1 MSAAVTINR
10 PIKDVFDY
18 VTDIPRETEWF
29 TGMRAVRRLSRLGHG
44 TGTEYEFRMRLWGY
58 PFSTLMRV
66 TDFAPPGR
74 MTMLSIRSPI
84 TFSATYSFEP
94 LPDGGTLVRL
104 DAHVIGGSVYR
115 LLGPAFLP
123 MLRVAI
129 SRRFALLKQRMEA
142 PA

>member
-10 PIKDVFDY
+10 PIQEVFDY

-29 TGMRAVRRLSRLGHG
+29 TGMRAVRSLSHHGHG
-44 TGTEYEFRMRLWGY
+44 IGTEYEFGMRLWGY
-58 PFSTLMRV
+58 RFSSRMRV

-74 MTMLSIRSPI
+74 MTLLSIRSPI
-84 TFSATYSFEP
+84 TFSAMYSFEP
-94 LPDGGTLVRL
+94 LPDGGTRVRL

-123 MLRVAI
+123 MLRIAVA
-129 SRRFALLKQRMEA
+129 RRFALLKQRMEA
-142 PA
+142 TV